1 MIMMEDA
8 RKVIGQ
14 DETMEVV
21 DISELVAERL

>member
-8 RKVIGQ
+8 RKVTRQ

>member
-1 MIMMEDA
+1 MMEDA
-8 RKVIGQ
+8 RKVTRQ

>member
-21 DISELVAERL
+21 DIAELVAERF

>member
-1 MIMMEDA
+1 MMEDA
-8 RKVIGQ
+8 RKVTGQ

>member
-8 RKVIGQ
+8 RKMIGQ

-21 DISELVAERL
+21 DIAELVAERF

>member
-8 RKVIGQ
+8 RKMTGQ

-21 DISELVAERL
+21 DIAELVAERF